1 MPSRARSRKQRG
13 GAATPLPQ
21 SYFTPTSV
29 LPGLP
34 SLPGGQVSTHAPSS
48 MVRPTLMKQRGGGS
62 RKLKQKKNQ
71 KKQKQKTQKQ
81 KQRGGFFS
89 PTVMGPFLKNVEGL
103 AAPLAIYL
111 GYKMVQGLKGKKTR
125 RARN

>member
-1 MPSRARSRKQRG
+1 MVRPALFKQRG
-13 GAATPLPQ
+13 GA
-21 SYFTPTSV
+21 
-29 LPGLP
+29 
-34 SLPGGQVSTHAPSS
+34 
-48 MVRPTLMKQRGGGS
+48 S
-62 RKLKQKKNQ
+62 RKQKQK
-71 KKQKQKTQKQ
+71 KQKTQKQ

>member
-34 SLPGGQVSTHAPSS
+34 SLPGGQVSTNATSS

-62 RKLKQKKNQ
+62 RKLKQKNQ
-71 KKQKQKTQKQ
+71 KKQKQKTQ

>member
-1 MPSRARSRKQRG
+1 MPSRNRSRKQRG
-13 GAATPLPQ
+13 GAATSLPQ
-21 SYFTPTSV
+21 SYFAPTSV
-29 LPGLP
+29 LSGLP
-34 SLPGGQVSTHAPSS
+34 SLPGAQVSTNATSS
-48 MVRPTLMKQRGGGS
+48 WIRPALFKQRGGSS
-62 RKLKQKKNQ
+62 RKQKT
-71 KKQKQKTQKQ
+71 QKQKTQKQKAQKQ

-111 GYKMVQGLKGKKTR
+111 GYKMLKGFKGKKTR

>member
-34 SLPGGQVSTHAPSS
+34 SLPGGQVSTNATSS
-48 MVRPTLMKQRGGGS
+48 MVRPTLMKQRGGS

-71 KKQKQKTQKQ
+71 KKQKQKTQ